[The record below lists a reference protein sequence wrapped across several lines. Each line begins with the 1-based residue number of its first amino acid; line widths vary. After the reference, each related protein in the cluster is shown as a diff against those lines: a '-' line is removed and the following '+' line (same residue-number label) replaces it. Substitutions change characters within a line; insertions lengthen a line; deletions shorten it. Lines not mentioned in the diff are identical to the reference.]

1 MAMPSVQIY
10 WRWFCDIIYVVVVCL
25 MCVPCGHSLK
35 NSRKSPSAWQ
45 RQLRSHWRRPIWCK
59 FRPCAFFGGDR
70 CCSRSFLWAIVCQ
83 TVRRFF
89 VQNVEPWKTIRPGSL
104 VSLVTLRNAVA
115 RSVLQWFDRTGCLH
129 SRLPRERCE
138 ACLSASQTVTN
149 LWHCHRI
156 PKGRKTHFLPFP
168 ATSVVFYK
176 ELLYHWI
183 FERTAPP
190 PSSSS
195 SHVLNHHHL
204 FYHLLEDHPTSI
216 TGKQSIFIFER
227 HKTVISMEI
236 SQNGDP
242 QVTIGPSK
250 KVETSSLNMQWSSH
264 SVSLLN
270 TYIPCIIIYVYNLT

>member
-1 MAMPSVQIY
+1 M
-10 WRWFCDIIYVVVVCL
+10 FNVCS
-25 MCVPCGHSLK
+25 MWSFSE

-89 VQNVEPWKTIRPGSL
+89 VQNVEHWKTIRPGSL

-138 ACLSASQTVTN
+138 ACLSASQTMTN

-156 PKGRKTHFLPFP
+156 PKGRKTHSLPFP
-168 ATSVVFYK
+168 ATSVFFTKNYCII
-176 ELLYHWI
+176 EFLR
-183 FERTAPP
+183 EQ
-190 PSSSS
+190 
-195 SHVLNHHHL
+195 HHHHHHHHHM
-204 FYHLLEDHPTSI
+204 FWI
-216 TGKQSIFIFER
+216 TTICFI
-227 HKTVISMEI
+227 
-236 SQNGDP
+236 
-242 QVTIGPSK
+242 
-250 KVETSSLNMQWSSH
+250 TSSRI
-264 SVSLLN
+264 
-270 TYIPCIIIYVYNLT
+270 IPLV